1 MMGVPALVSIF
12 VTLLGG
18 TMVAADWYDPEQA
31 ATDGRHVALVVVHV
45 LLAAAVLI
53 LGVTFVLG
61 KSGAVAWA
69 TLAAVLG
76 AAAVGVTAYLH
87 SIGPS
92 ASEDSGDREGVL
104 PALLVFHGAAAALT
118 ILLVVS
124 MALAAR

>member
-31 ATDGRHVALVVVHV
+31 ATDGRQSALVVVHV

-69 TLAAVLG
+69 TLAAVLS
-76 AAAVGVTAYLH
+76 AAAVGATAYLH
-87 SIGPS
+87 PTGPTTR
-92 ASEDSGDREGVL
+92 EDSGDREGVL
-104 PALLVFHGAAAALT
+104 PGLLVFHGAAAAVT
-118 ILLVVS
+118 IVLVVS
-124 MALAAR
+124 MALATR